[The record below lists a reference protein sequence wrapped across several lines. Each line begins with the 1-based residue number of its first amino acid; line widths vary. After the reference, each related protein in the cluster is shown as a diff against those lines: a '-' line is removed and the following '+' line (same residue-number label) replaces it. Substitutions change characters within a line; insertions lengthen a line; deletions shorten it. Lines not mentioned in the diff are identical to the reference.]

1 MARPVSAVFPL
12 IHPITYFDLSRTLM
26 DTGETVRWCQTMR
39 RLPSSKNCSCGRG
52 MNLIKRKSCPEEK
65 AWSKRCRILERG
77 NSKRGNF
84 FLKVKSVW
92 GNTSQ
97 TFAISDSGSH
107 LEIQVILRLLHLWS
121 TIIHVGKAQ
130 DE

>member
-1 MARPVSAVFPL
+1 MVSNYATATIKQKLFMRKRHEPYK
-12 IHPITYFDLSRTLM
+12 TQKLSRGESLEQTL
-26 DTGETVRWCQTMR
+26 Q
-39 RLPSSKNCSCGRG
+39 
-52 MNLIKRKSCPEEK
+52 
-65 AWSKRCRILERG
+65 ERG

-84 FLKVKSVW
+84 YLKVKSVW

-97 TFAISDSGSH
+97 TFEISISDSGSH

-121 TIIHVGKAQ
+121 TKIPVGKAQ